1 MVCIESVVHS
11 FGCATDACLQL
22 VCSYDNFVLFVL
34 SLPLLLVRQF
44 GCHILIVNQPLS
56 MQPKTSDNAKA
67 IVPTF
72 QRSRPSKHD
81 LQSSDRC
88 PLSTPFLT
96 DKPFLPLATCTLA
109 FRLRHAEG
117 GLSSM

>member
-1 MVCIESVVHS
+1 MVCIESIVHS

-22 VCSYDNFVLFVL
+22 VCSYDSHVNFVSFVL

-56 MQPKTSDNAKA
+56 MQSKTFDNANA
-67 IVPTF
+67 IVPAF
-72 QRSRPSKHD
+72 QRSRPSRHD
-81 LQSSDRC
+81 LQGSDRC
-88 PLSTPFLT
+88 PLSTPFLA

-109 FRLRHAEG
+109 FRLRHA
-117 GLSSM
+117 